1 MMGGRRITVRT
12 ADTIIIGEYEVEA
25 SVLQQMLDPRNRVL
39 WAFVKRPGR
48 VQAVA
53 YDETRVVWLTDEDL
67 VRADK
72 DV

>member
-1 MMGGRRITVRT
+1 MGQRVKVRT
-12 ADTIIIGEYEVEA
+12 ADTIVIGQYEVDV

-39 WAFVKRPGR
+39 WAFVKRDGR
-48 VQAVA
+48 VQACA